1 MVAASM
7 IRRRTSLQEPSEQL
21 ALAQIVNYASRAA
34 AALPS
39 GTAVGCWL
47 HHARG
52 PTAHR
57 SHASGESAATHACTA
72 QRSHRHLWLPA
83 AYMPTLSGT
92 EREGLK
98 ERGGGVPQLRTKAQ
112 ASP

>member
-21 ALAQIVNYASRAA
+21 ALASIVNSASAA
-34 AALPS
+34 TAALPP
-39 GTAVGCWL
+39 GLLWAAGFITA
-47 HHARG
+47 
-52 PTAHR
+52 TAQRTR